1 MTNAAK
7 FWTKIEKRNDG
18 CWIHTNATGSHGYA
32 QYGRAGLAH
41 RVAWELT
48 HGPIPDGAMVLH
60 RCNVKRCVNP
70 SHLYLGTHREN
81 MDDVA
86 RAKNHPKRK
95 LSTEQVAE
103 IRSGKFSA
111 RELARR
117 YGVTQRAIQNAR
129 DGITYRFD

>member
-1 MTNAAK
+1 MTYDAAK
-7 FWTKIEKRNDG
+7 FWAKVDKSDG
-18 CWIHTNATGSHGYA
+18 CWIH
-32 QYGRAGLAH
+32 R
-41 RVAWELT
+41 
-48 HGPIPDGAMVLH
+48 GAVG
-60 RCNVKRCVNP
+60 